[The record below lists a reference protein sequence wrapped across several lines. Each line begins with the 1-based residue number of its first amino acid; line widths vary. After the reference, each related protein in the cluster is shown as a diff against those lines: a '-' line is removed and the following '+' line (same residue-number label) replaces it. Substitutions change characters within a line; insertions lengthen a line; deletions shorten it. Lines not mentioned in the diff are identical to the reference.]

1 MKRREIEEKIYKE
14 QLRENLKFEEQLK
27 QQLKKPV
34 PVQLKKSPVPV
45 QLKKLPTKLPTPV
58 PAQVNPHVSV
68 QLKKSP
74 RMKTIKER
82 SVTPYYPKKSIDSF
96 ETTVNKEQDI
106 QNIDSV
112 IDPEPEPEVA
122 DELLE
127 ISTGDYPEEL
137 EVENVN
143 ASPIEKTPVFSYT
156 TGEDLTYR
164 D

>member
-34 PVQLKKSPVPV
+34 PVPMPVQLKKSP
-45 QLKKLPTKLPTPV
+45 TKLSTPV
-58 PAQVNPHVSV
+58 PMPASV

-82 SVTPYYPKKSIDSF
+82 SLTPYYSKKSIDSF
-96 ETTVNKEQDI
+96 ETTANKEQDI

-112 IDPEPEPEVA
+112 IDAEPEPEVT

-127 ISTGDYPEEL
+127 ISTDDYPEEL